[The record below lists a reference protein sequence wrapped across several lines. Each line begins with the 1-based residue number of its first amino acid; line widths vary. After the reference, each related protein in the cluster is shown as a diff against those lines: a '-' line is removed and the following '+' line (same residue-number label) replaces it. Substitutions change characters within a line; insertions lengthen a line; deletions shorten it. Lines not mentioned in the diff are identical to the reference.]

1 MPERCEVYVCAHL
14 SIKGPKCFKI
24 ELVTVIHS
32 QRFGTPKWEIMFCQ
46 QNFLIVAEVIVDNA
60 FASIHLEKYSTATM
74 AYFKFPCAV
83 GIGPIMSIPH
93 LYKGQ
98 VGCID
103 WIKDEGFFISCT
115 PFTIVTLPDKLC
127 YVRSYIQPVETLTK
141 DFP

>member
-1 MPERCEVYVCAHL
+1 MSDRSKMYVSSHLTAECSECFGVQLSAIVNSDRLWDSKAANDVLPEELLNDCEVIIA
-14 SIKGPKCFKI
+14 K
-24 ELVTVIHS
+24 
-32 QRFGTPKWEIMFCQ
+32 
-46 QNFLIVAEVIVDNA
+46 A

-127 YVRSYIQPVETLTK
+127 YVQSYIQPVETLTK